1 LTFNVFSGMQDD
13 RDSDLVQGNIGRN
26 LQAAANAMFRL
37 APNVVLSFEAL
48 QIRTTPVGGATRHNN
63 RYDLAIAYLF

>member
-1 LTFNVFSGMQDD
+1 
-13 RDSDLVQGNIGRN
+13 
-26 LQAAANAMFRL
+26 MFRL

-48 QIRTTPVGGATRHNN
+48 QMRTTPVGGPTRHNN